1 MASLETP
8 AVPPAESQSLRRGAF
23 RRNLLRFA
31 AVLGPGLVVMFA
43 DTEAGSITTAATS
56 GAQFGY
62 KLILLQL
69 LLIVPLFVVQ
79 EMTVRL
85 GTVTGKGH
93 ARLIREFYGLGW
105 AWVSLGTMLIT
116 NIAALVT
123 EFAGI
128 AGAAQIFGLPSQ
140 PMVILAAA
148 LLAIV
153 IFTASYKRAEAFAL
167 ALCAIELC
175 FIPAAFAAHPSLH
188 ALVTK
193 GIFGHQPLND
203 QAYLLLI
210 ASNIGAVIMPW
221 MIFYQQS
228 AVVDK
233 GLTERDIGFARL
245 DTAIGSVL
253 TQAIMCAVVITTA
266 ATLFVHRI
274 PVSDAAHAAMALQ
287 PLVGQF
293 AGVTFGAGLI
303 GASMLGAFV
312 VSLATAWAFGEAFG
326 WRCSLNDGLRAKRFV
341 ALYLACVF
349 VAAAIVLIPGLPL
362 ILMTTLR
369 RGVQRIRP
377 ADRARLPPRA
387 RQRPARHRRP
397 AQRRR
402 RKHHLLLALRRHRR
416 AGPMDARQYA
426 PASRGRLVIKPHGAL
441 ALILLVAGCAHRTAA
456 PDFTLLDDRGRP
468 WTLSAQRGH
477 PVVLDFGFTHCADTC
492 PLTLAKLVR
501 TVDGLGGSAGGTTI
515 AFVTVDPQRDTPAA
529 MHAFISRF
537 GASGRLVGLTG
548 SPEQIARVERAYY
561 VWAQR
566 VPGSPRTGSYD
577 VAHST
582 GIYFIDAAGARRAI
596 RDDGDS
602 QAALTTA
609 LREIL

>member
-1 MASLETP
+1 MASAKSPAAPIETR
-8 AVPPAESQSLRRGAF
+8 ATARGEF
-23 RRNLLRFA
+23 RRRLLRFL

-93 ARLIREFYGLGW
+93 ARLIREFYGIGW

-128 AGAAQIFGLPSQ
+128 AGAALIFHLPSA
-140 PMVILAAA
+140 PLVVAAAA
-148 LLAIV
+148 LLILV
-153 IFTASYKRAEAFAL
+153 IFTASYKRAEVFAL

-175 FIPAAFAAHPSLH
+175 FIPAAFMAHPTAQTL
-188 ALVTK
+188 LTQ

-203 QAYLLLI
+203 QTYLLLI

-233 GLTERDIGFARL
+233 GLTERDIGYARL

-253 TQAIMCAVVITTA
+253 TQAIMCAIVITTA
-266 ATLFVHRI
+266 ATLFVHHI
-274 PVSDAAHAAMALQ
+274 PVSDAAHAAISLQ
-287 PLVGQF
+287 PLLGRF

-341 ALYLACVF
+341 ALYVGCVA
-349 VAAAIVLIPGLPL
+349 VAAAVVLIPNLPL
-362 ILMTTLR
+362 
-369 RGVQRIRP
+369 VQITIDVE
-377 ADRARLPPRA
+377 AFNGFVLPIV
-387 RQRPARHRRP
+387 
-397 AQRRR
+397 
-402 RKHHLLLALRRHRR
+402 L
-416 AGPMDARQYA
+416 GF
-426 PASRGRLVIKPHGAL
+426 
-441 ALILLVAGCAHRTAA
+441 LLV
-456 PDFTLLDDRGRP
+456 LVNDRRIVGERRNSALGNVVSFS
-468 WTLSAQRGH
+468 LSAVIVALGLWMLVNTVAH
-477 PVVLDFGFTHCADTC
+477 P
-492 PLTLAKLVR
+492 
-501 TVDGLGGSAGGTTI
+501 GGS
-515 AFVTVDPQRDTPAA
+515 
-529 MHAFISRF
+529 
-537 GASGRLVGLTG
+537 
-548 SPEQIARVERAYY
+548 
-561 VWAQR
+561 
-566 VPGSPRTGSYD
+566 
-577 VAHST
+577 
-582 GIYFIDAAGARRAI
+582 
-596 RDDGDS
+596 
-602 QAALTTA
+602 
-609 LREIL
+609 